1 MNNNSSYVTNNRMS
15 RETLDISWSTI
26 GIITIFAFIYMVAAS
41 VGINTFSKCE
51 KFKGKQLQE
60 NLNKVLVA
68 TLGMALT
75 IPFTLSMTKMF
86 SNELPVFLLTYAI
99 MGIIGTSI
107 TLNWNVNCEEAV
119 KNNTTTIGASL
130 ASFIATLMFGVY
142 LIVPKSKL
150 GLE

>member
-1 MNNNSSYVTNNRMS
+1 MNNTSSYVTNNRIS

-26 GIITIFAFIYMVAAS
+26 GFITIFAFIYMVAAS
-41 VGINTFSKCE
+41 IGINTFSKCE

-68 TLGMALT
+68 TLGIALA

-107 TLNWNVNCEEAV
+107 TLNWNVNCKEAV